1 MSNSAMAN
9 SGIINY
15 CYLVKELSVAVEVG
29 MHYSSDLEYV
39 ERVTLEVAR
48 EILATHK
55 WGVPDYEAFVVYHT
69 FDSASIN
76 FTVMLRTQEYI
87 NRFFIKSEF
96 IRHCTHAMPKR
107 ASSSRTR
114 SVQSPSQEGAKF
126 YDDAEEGQFTA
137 TLQRECR
144 RFGESEAG

>member
-9 SGIINY
+9 SRIINY

-48 EILATHK
+48 ETLATHK

-114 SVQSPSQEGAKF
+114 SVQSIPP
-126 YDDAEEGQFTA
+126 
-137 TLQRECR
+137 R
-144 RFGESEAG
+144 RG